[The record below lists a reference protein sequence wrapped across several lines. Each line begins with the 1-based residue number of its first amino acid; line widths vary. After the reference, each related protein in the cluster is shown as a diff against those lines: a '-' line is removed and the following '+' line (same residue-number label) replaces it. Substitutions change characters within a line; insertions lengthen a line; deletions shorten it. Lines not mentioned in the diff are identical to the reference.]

1 MRKRLEEVNSK
12 NLNIVP
18 NGDELLL
25 RIEEAID
32 AINDAFQRSED
43 KLRGIKDNNDDQT
56 TLFVGGQN
64 EYLKTS
70 INYTP
75 DTPLMKPV

>member
-12 NLNIVP
+12 NLNIVT